1 MIKSPSPVPFIS
13 ELTSSATLWPSI
25 QETYSGEKEDDWEF
39 VDTSSPTADNFR
51 LKDATSAA
59 NLPNTAAMA
68 FGRHI
73 YRQLSSCSTSSNHK
87 KGIPKVMSTPDLHV
101 VSHYKLED
109 SDEDGG
115 HDIETVGDVSTDD
128 PFVKVRL
135 PNAIITKK
143 PSFKDAILL
152 NLQETVKEQLAME
165 VDSASRPLQEKRRV
179 KPKFVV
185 KKITRCS
192 HSTGDLTSL
201 STIRDGVEEV
211 YSSGCSVLPTVHD
224 IVGAT
229 DAEDFYERK
238 RHGEESRRNG
248 LKLRPDEA
256 KRKEF
261 AMCKRAMQRQSQNC

>member
-1 MIKSPSPVPFIS
+1 
-13 ELTSSATLWPSI
+13 
-25 QETYSGEKEDDWEF
+25 
-39 VDTSSPTADNFR
+39 
-51 LKDATSAA
+51 
-59 NLPNTAAMA
+59 
-68 FGRHI
+68 
-73 YRQLSSCSTSSNHK
+73 
-87 KGIPKVMSTPDLHV
+87 MSTPDLHV
-101 VSHYKLED
+101 VSHYTLED

-115 HDIETVGDVSTDD
+115 YDAETIGDVSTDD
-128 PFVKVRL
+128 PYVKL
-135 PNAIITKK
+135 PLPHAIITKK

-152 NLQETVKEQLAME
+152 NLQETAKEQLEME
-165 VDSASRPLQEKRRV
+165 GGASSRLQEKRRV

-224 IVGAT
+224 ILGAT